1 MSIGSN
7 RSCEMKYSVRFL
19 AIYSAAALGLIFAL
33 GHSGLDEARTAKGVV
48 LPDDSCFVYRGDL
61 DHSDGGVPVN
71 IVDVIYLVDYLFFG
85 GPPPVCE
92 AEGDVDASGAINVA
106 DLTYLVDYLFF
117 GGPPPPP
124 RPGKDY
130 VVYFKDDVSGG
141 GMCYGYHPLTSQVD
155 SFSLPAGAWW
165 GMTVSSDGTILYVV
179 AKNDIILV
187 VDLDTET
194 IITELPYEAKGG
206 VAVSPDG
213 QLVAILG
220 DDLYILNTSDYSLVF
235 HDTSKVLNGVFSSD
249 GRSLYCTADQTGTG
263 SYHAYKVDLENDF
276 LVTREWF
283 ADGMVVRILPSVDQQ
298 KWFLYLCC
306 SDFCSFFEVY
316 DVECDSII
324 FSEFITPGG
333 GYMALTPDGK
343 YLFYTNP
350 GGLLFGPPPPSSF
363 TAFDVEANDIYQV
376 ISTAGI
382 PDCMP
387 MPEYF
392 PVGEI
397 AITPDGRWLIGLGAV
412 GCGGPFLL
420 NINTMEIEDCFF
432 WNGKA
437 LICLTCQNSP

>member
-1 MSIGSN
+1 
-7 RSCEMKYSVRFL
+7 MKYPVKYP
-19 AIYSAAALGLIFAL
+19 AICFVVALGIIFGT
-33 GHSGLDEARTAKGVV
+33 GHSGLNEARTAKGVV

-71 IVDVIYLVDYLFFG
+71 VADVIYLVDYLFFG

-155 SFSLPAGAWW
+155 SFWLPAGAWW
-165 GMTVSSDGTILYVV
+165 GMAVSSDGTILYVV

-235 HDTSKVLNGVFSSD
+235 HDTSEVKKGVFSSD
-249 GRSLYCTADQTGTG
+249 SRSLYCTNDVTGTG
-263 SYHAYKVDLENDF
+263 SYLAYKVDLDNDF
-276 LVTREWF
+276 LVTRRGFVGGNTIGVIPSQDEERWF
-283 ADGMVVRILPSVDQQ
+283 VY
-298 KWFLYLCC
+298 LYRG
-306 SDFCSFFEVY
+306 DFTGFFKVY
-316 DVECDSII
+316 DVETDSII

-420 NINTMEIEDCFF
+420 NLNTMEIEDCFF